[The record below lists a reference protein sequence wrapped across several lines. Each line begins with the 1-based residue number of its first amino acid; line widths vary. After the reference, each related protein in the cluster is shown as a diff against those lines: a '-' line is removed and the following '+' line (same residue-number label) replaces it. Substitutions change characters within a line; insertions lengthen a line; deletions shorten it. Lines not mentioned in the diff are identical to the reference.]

1 MTGRQVGKQELRV
14 TERIENQG
22 VLAAQ
27 VNLLMEARCDAP
39 ATQQLQLNG
48 SRGEEKISDGS
59 APIEFEE
66 QKNMSAPF
74 AGK

>member
-1 MTGRQVGKQELRV
+1 MTAKQVGKEELRV
-14 TERIENQG
+14 TERGERQG

-27 VNLLMEARCDAP
+27 VNLDRSPDAP

-59 APIEFEE
+59 PPIDFEE